1 MRHVIRYTS
10 SVYYIGYSSG
20 RRGAF
25 ANKQDQENMKKLILL
40 ALPLA
45 IASLIACGSG
55 QSGSASTD
63 STASDSTATAGVV
76 TTDSIVPYRLAE
88 NYFATSDN
96 LPSTLTTAE
105 ELGKYLGMATSM
117 EHTPTTID
125 WSREFVIPIAL
136 PPTGTETEI
145 IPVSLIRNSS
155 GGLTLTYRLR
165 EGFSLHGAKM
175 RPFVALIVS
184 RDYLAPVT
192 LQQEEGVIVA
202 CEG

>member
-1 MRHVIRYTS
+1 
-10 SVYYIGYSSG
+10 
-20 RRGAF
+20 
-25 ANKQDQENMKKLILL
+25 MKKFILL

-55 QSGSASTD
+55 QSGSTSA
-63 STASDSTATAGVV
+63 DSTATAGVV

-125 WSREFVIPIAL
+125 WSREFVIPIVL
-136 PPTGTETEI
+136 PSTDSSMEI
-145 IPVSLIRNSS
+145 IPVSLVRNTS
-155 GGLTLTYRLR
+155 GGLTLSYRLK
-165 EGFSLHGAKM
+165 HGISHHGSEM
-175 RPFVALIVS
+175 RPFVAIIVS

-192 LQQEEGVIVA
+192 LQQEEGIMIE

>member
-1 MRHVIRYTS
+1 
-10 SVYYIGYSSG
+10 
-20 RRGAF
+20 
-25 ANKQDQENMKKLILL
+25 MKKLILL
-40 ALPLA
+40 PLLCTALA
-45 IASLIACGSG
+45 ACGSG

-63 STASDSTATAGVV
+63 STATDSTATAGVV

-88 NYFATSDN
+88 NYFATSDS
-96 LPSTLTTAE
+96 LPTVITSAKE
-105 ELGKYLGMATSM
+105 REKYLGMAATM
-117 EHTPTTID
+117 GQLPTEID

-136 PPTGTETEI
+136 PPAGTETEV
-145 IPVSLIRNSS
+145 IPVSLVRNSS
-155 GGLTLTYRLR
+155 GGLTLTYRLM

-192 LQQEEGVIVA
+192 LQQEEGVIIA

>member
-1 MRHVIRYTS
+1 
-10 SVYYIGYSSG
+10 
-20 RRGAF
+20 
-25 ANKQDQENMKKLILL
+25 MKKLILL
-40 ALPLA
+40 PLLCTT
-45 IASLIACGSG
+45 LIACGSG
-55 QSGSASTD
+55 QGGSTSTD
-63 STASDSTATAGVV
+63 STASDSTATMGVV

-88 NYFATSDN
+88 NYFAASDSLPTVITS
-96 LPSTLTTAE
+96 AKE
-105 ELGKYLGMATSM
+105 QEKYLGMAATM
-117 EHTPTTID
+117 GQLPTEID

-136 PPTGTETEI
+136 PPAGTETEI
-145 IPVSLIRNSS
+145 IPVSLVRNSS

>member
-1 MRHVIRYTS
+1 
-10 SVYYIGYSSG
+10 
-20 RRGAF
+20 
-25 ANKQDQENMKKLILL
+25 MKKLILL
-40 ALPLA
+40 PLLCAALV
-45 IASLIACGSG
+45 ACGSG
-55 QSGSASTD
+55 QSESTRAD
-63 STASDSTATAGVV
+63 STAIDSTATAGVV

-88 NYFATSDN
+88 NYFAASDS

-105 ELGKYLGMATSM
+105 EQGKYLGMATSM
-117 EHTPTTID
+117 GNIPTTID

-145 IPVSLIRNSS
+145 IPVSLVRNSS
-155 GGLTLTYRLR
+155 GGLTLTYRIR

-192 LQQEEGVIVA
+192 LQQEEGVIIA

>member
-1 MRHVIRYTS
+1 
-10 SVYYIGYSSG
+10 
-20 RRGAF
+20 
-25 ANKQDQENMKKLILL
+25 MKKLILL
-40 ALPLA
+40 PLLCAALV
-45 IASLIACGSG
+45 ACGSG
-55 QSGSASTD
+55 QSGSTSTD
-63 STASDSTATAGVV
+63 STASDSTATMGVV

-88 NYFATSDN
+88 NYFAASDS

-105 ELGKYLGMATSM
+105 EQGKYLGMAATM
-117 EHTPTTID
+117 GQLPTEID

-136 PPTGTETEI
+136 PPAGTETEI
-145 IPVSLIRNSS
+145 IPVSLVRNTS

-192 LQQEEGVIVA
+192 LQQEEGVITA

>member
-10 SVYYIGYSSG
+10 SVYYIRYSSG

-25 ANKQDQENMKKLILL
+25 ANKQDQENMKKFILL

-55 QSGSASTD
+55 QSGSTST
-63 STASDSTATAGVV
+63 DSTATAGVV

-88 NYFATSDN
+88 NYFATSDS
-96 LPSTLTTAE
+96 LPTVITSAKE
-105 ELGKYLGMATSM
+105 QEKHLGMVTAM
-117 EHTPTTID
+117 GHTPTTID
-125 WSREFVIPIAL
+125 WSREFVIPIVL
-136 PPTGTETEI
+136 PSTDSSMEI
-145 IPVSLIRNSS
+145 IPVSLVRNTS
-155 GGLTLTYRLR
+155 GGLTLSYRLK
-165 EGFSLHGAKM
+165 HGISRHGSEM
-175 RPFVALIVS
+175 RPFVAIIVS

-192 LQQEEGVIVA
+192 LQQEEGIMIE

>member
-1 MRHVIRYTS
+1 
-10 SVYYIGYSSG
+10 
-20 RRGAF
+20 
-25 ANKQDQENMKKLILL
+25 MKKLILL

-45 IASLIACGSG
+45 ITSLIACGSG

-63 STASDSTATAGVV
+63 STATDSTATVGVV

-88 NYFATSDN
+88 NYFATSDS
-96 LPSTLTTAE
+96 LPTVITSAE
-105 ELGKYLGMATSM
+105 EQEKHLGMAAAM
-117 EHTPTTID
+117 GQLPTEID

-136 PPTGTETEI
+136 SPTGTSTEI
-145 IPVSLIRNSS
+145 IPVSLVRNSS
-155 GGLTLTYRLR
+155 GGLTLTYRIKQ
-165 EGFSLHGAKM
+165 GVSLHGSKM

-192 LQQEEGVIVA
+192 LQQEEGVIIE

>member
-1 MRHVIRYTS
+1 
-10 SVYYIGYSSG
+10 
-20 RRGAF
+20 
-25 ANKQDQENMKKLILL
+25 MKKPILL

-63 STASDSTATAGVV
+63 STATAGVV

-88 NYFATSDN
+88 NYFATSDS
-96 LPSTLTTAE
+96 LPTVITSAKE
-105 ELGKYLGMATSM
+105 QEKYLGMATSM
-117 EHTPTTID
+117 GNTPTTID
-125 WSREFVIPIAL
+125 WSREFVIPIVL
-136 PPTGTETEI
+136 PSTDSSMEI
-145 IPVSLIRNSS
+145 IPVSLVRNTS
-155 GGLTLTYRLR
+155 GGLTLSYRLK
-165 EGFSLHGAKM
+165 HGVGHHDNKM

-192 LQQEEGVIVA
+192 LQQEEGIMIE

>member
-1 MRHVIRYTS
+1 
-10 SVYYIGYSSG
+10 
-20 RRGAF
+20 
-25 ANKQDQENMKKLILL
+25 MKKLILL
-40 ALPLA
+40 PLLCAALV
-45 IASLIACGSG
+45 ACGSG
-55 QSGSASTD
+55 QSGSTSTD

-88 NYFATSDN
+88 NYFATSDS
-96 LPSTLTTAE
+96 LPTVITSAKE
-105 ELGKYLGMATSM
+105 QEKHLGMVTAM
-117 EHTPTTID
+117 GHTPTTID

-165 EGFSLHGAKM
+165 EGFSLQGAKM

-192 LQQEEGVIVA
+192 LQQEEGIIVA

>member
-1 MRHVIRYTS
+1 
-10 SVYYIGYSSG
+10 
-20 RRGAF
+20 
-25 ANKQDQENMKKLILL
+25 MKKQILL
-40 ALPLA
+40 PLLCAALV
-45 IASLIACGSG
+45 ACGSG
-55 QSGSASTD
+55 QSGSTSTD

-125 WSREFVIPIAL
+125 WSREFVIPIVL

-155 GGLTLTYRLR
+155 GGLTLTYRIR

-192 LQQEEGVIVA
+192 LQQEEGVSIA

>member
-1 MRHVIRYTS
+1 
-10 SVYYIGYSSG
+10 
-20 RRGAF
+20 
-25 ANKQDQENMKKLILL
+25 MKKLILL

-55 QSGSASTD
+55 QSGSTSTD
-63 STASDSTATAGVV
+63 STATDSTATAGVV

-88 NYFATSDN
+88 NYFATSDS

-117 EHTPTTID
+117 GHTPTTID

-145 IPVSLIRNSS
+145 IPVSLVRNAS
-155 GGLTLTYRLR
+155 GGLTLTYRIR

-192 LQQEEGVIVA
+192 LQQEEGVIIA

>member
-1 MRHVIRYTS
+1 
-10 SVYYIGYSSG
+10 
-20 RRGAF
+20 
-25 ANKQDQENMKKLILL
+25 MKKFILL

-55 QSGSASTD
+55 QSGSTSA
-63 STASDSTATAGVV
+63 DSTATAGVV

-88 NYFATSDN
+88 NYFTTSDN

-125 WSREFVIPIAL
+125 WSREFVIPIVL
-136 PPTGTETEI
+136 PSTDSSMEI
-145 IPVSLIRNSS
+145 IPVSLVRNTS
-155 GGLTLTYRLR
+155 GGLTLSYRLK
-165 EGFSLHGAKM
+165 HGISHHGSEM
-175 RPFVALIVS
+175 RPFVAIIVS

-192 LQQEEGVIVA
+192 LQQEEGIMIE

>member
-1 MRHVIRYTS
+1 
-10 SVYYIGYSSG
+10 
-20 RRGAF
+20 
-25 ANKQDQENMKKLILL
+25 MKKLILL
-40 ALPLA
+40 PLLCTALV
-45 IASLIACGSG
+45 ACGSG

-63 STASDSTATAGVV
+63 STAIDSTATAGVV

-88 NYFATSDN
+88 NYFAASDS

-105 ELGKYLGMATSM
+105 EQGKYLGMAATM
-117 EHTPTTID
+117 GQLPTEID

-136 PPTGTETEI
+136 PPAGTETEI
-145 IPVSLIRNSS
+145 IPVSLVRNTS

-192 LQQEEGVIVA
+192 LQQEEGVITA

>member
-1 MRHVIRYTS
+1 
-10 SVYYIGYSSG
+10 
-20 RRGAF
+20 
-25 ANKQDQENMKKLILL
+25 MKKLILL
-40 ALPLA
+40 PLLCAALV
-45 IASLIACGSG
+45 ACGSG

-63 STASDSTATAGVV
+63 STATDSTATAGVV
-76 TTDSIVPYRLAE
+76 TTDSIIPYRLVE
-88 NYFATSDN
+88 NYFATSDS
-96 LPSTLTTAE
+96 LPTVITSAKE
-105 ELGKYLGMATSM
+105 QEKYLGMATSM

-165 EGFSLHGAKM
+165 EGFSLQGAKM

-192 LQQEEGVIVA
+192 LQQEEGVIIA

>member
-1 MRHVIRYTS
+1 
-10 SVYYIGYSSG
+10 
-20 RRGAF
+20 
-25 ANKQDQENMKKLILL
+25 MKKLILL
-40 ALPLA
+40 PLLCTALA
-45 IASLIACGSG
+45 ACGSG
-55 QSGSASTD
+55 QGGSTSTD
-63 STASDSTATAGVV
+63 STASDSTATMGVV

-88 NYFATSDN
+88 NYFAASDS

-105 ELGKYLGMATSM
+105 EQGKYLGMATSM
-117 EHTPTTID
+117 GHIPTTID

-136 PPTGTETEI
+136 PPAGTETEV
-145 IPVSLIRNSS
+145 IPVSLVRNSS

-192 LQQEEGVIVA
+192 LQQEEGVIIA

>member
-1 MRHVIRYTS
+1 
-10 SVYYIGYSSG
+10 
-20 RRGAF
+20 
-25 ANKQDQENMKKLILL
+25 MKKLILL
-40 ALPLA
+40 PLLCAALV
-45 IASLIACGSG
+45 ACGSG

-63 STASDSTATAGVV
+63 STATDSTATAGVV

-88 NYFATSDN
+88 NYFAASDS

-105 ELGKYLGMATSM
+105 EQGKYLGMATSM
-117 EHTPTTID
+117 GHIPTTID

-145 IPVSLIRNSS
+145 IPVSLVRNSS

-165 EGFSLHGAKM
+165 EGFSLQGAKM

-192 LQQEEGVIVA
+192 LQQEEGVIIA

>member
-63 STASDSTATAGVV
+63 STATAGVV

-88 NYFATSDN
+88 NYFATSDS
-96 LPSTLTTAE
+96 LPTVITSAKE
-105 ELGKYLGMATSM
+105 QEKYLGMATSM
-117 EHTPTTID
+117 GNTPTTID
-125 WSREFVIPIAL
+125 WSREFVIPIVL
-136 PPTGTETEI
+136 PSTDSSMEI
-145 IPVSLIRNSS
+145 IPISLIRNTS
-155 GGLTLTYRLR
+155 GGLTLSYRLK
-165 EGFSLHGAKM
+165 HGVGHHDNKM

-192 LQQEEGVIVA
+192 LQQEEGIMIE

>member
-10 SVYYIGYSSG
+10 SVYYIGHSSG
-20 RRGAF
+20 RRRAF

-55 QSGSASTD
+55 QSGSTST
-63 STASDSTATAGVV
+63 DSTATAGVV

-88 NYFATSDN
+88 NYFATSDS
-96 LPSTLTTAE
+96 LPTVITSAKE
-105 ELGKYLGMATSM
+105 QEKHLGMVTAM
-117 EHTPTTID
+117 GHTPTTIN
-125 WSREFVIPIAL
+125 WSREFVIPIVL
-136 PPTGTETEI
+136 PSTDSSMEI
-145 IPVSLIRNSS
+145 IPVSLVRNTS
-155 GGLTLTYRLR
+155 GGLTLSYRLK
-165 EGFSLHGAKM
+165 HGISHHGSEM
-175 RPFVALIVS
+175 RPFVAIIVS

-192 LQQEEGVIVA
+192 LQQEEGIMIE

>member
-1 MRHVIRYTS
+1 
-10 SVYYIGYSSG
+10 
-20 RRGAF
+20 
-25 ANKQDQENMKKLILL
+25 MKKLTLL

-55 QSGSASTD
+55 QSGSTSTD
-63 STASDSTATAGVV
+63 SATTAGVV

-88 NYFATSDN
+88 NYFATSDS

-125 WSREFVIPIAL
+125 WSREFVIPIVL
-136 PPTGTETEI
+136 PSTDSSMEI
-145 IPVSLIRNSS
+145 IPVSLVRNTS
-155 GGLTLTYRLR
+155 GGLTLSYRLK
-165 EGFSLHGAKM
+165 HGISHHGSEM
-175 RPFVALIVS
+175 RPFVAIIVS

-192 LQQEEGVIVA
+192 LQQEEGIMIE

>member
-1 MRHVIRYTS
+1 
-10 SVYYIGYSSG
+10 
-20 RRGAF
+20 
-25 ANKQDQENMKKLILL
+25 MKKLILL
-40 ALPLA
+40 PLLCAALV
-45 IASLIACGSG
+45 ACGSG
-55 QSGSASTD
+55 QSGSTSTD

-88 NYFATSDN
+88 NYFATSDS
-96 LPSTLTTAE
+96 LPTVITSAKE
-105 ELGKYLGMATSM
+105 QEKHLGMVTAM
-117 EHTPTTID
+117 GHTPTTIN

-145 IPVSLIRNSS
+145 IPVSLVRNSS

-192 LQQEEGVIVA
+192 LQQEEGIMIE

>member
-25 ANKQDQENMKKLILL
+25 ANKQDQENMKKFILL

-55 QSGSASTD
+55 QSGSTST
-63 STASDSTATAGVV
+63 DSTATAGVV
-76 TTDSIVPYRLAE
+76 TTDSIVLYRLAE
-88 NYFATSDN
+88 NYFATSDS
-96 LPSTLTTAE
+96 LPTVITSAKE
-105 ELGKYLGMATSM
+105 QEKHLGMVTAM
-117 EHTPTTID
+117 GHTPTTID
-125 WSREFVIPIAL
+125 WSREFVIPIVL
-136 PPTGTETEI
+136 PPTDSSMEI
-145 IPVSLIRNSS
+145 IPVSLVRNTS
-155 GGLTLTYRLR
+155 GGLTLSYRLK
-165 EGFSLHGAKM
+165 HGISHHGSEM
-175 RPFVALIVS
+175 RPFVAIIVS

-192 LQQEEGVIVA
+192 LQQEEGIMIE

>member
-1 MRHVIRYTS
+1 
-10 SVYYIGYSSG
+10 
-20 RRGAF
+20 
-25 ANKQDQENMKKLILL
+25 MKKLILL
-40 ALPLA
+40 PLLCTALV
-45 IASLIACGSG
+45 ACGSG
-55 QSGSASTD
+55 QSGSTRAD
-63 STASDSTATAGVV
+63 STASDSTATTGVV

-88 NYFATSDN
+88 NYFATSDS
-96 LPSTLTTAE
+96 LPTVITSAKE
-105 ELGKYLGMATSM
+105 QEKHLGMVTAM
-117 EHTPTTID
+117 GHAPTTID

-165 EGFSLHGAKM
+165 EGFSLQGAKM

-192 LQQEEGVIVA
+192 LQQEEGVIIA